1 MKTMLIAAAAAL
13 TACFVAMPAMAG
25 GWGYTPQKSYTSSGL
40 VTVSPTVRTGDIN
53 LLNGTQ
59 VLNASPI
66 LNGNSVLSGNRTSA
80 GNGILGGA
88 LNNLLGGNNRYSLR
102 GRR

>member
-1 MKTMLIAAAAAL
+1 MKTMLIASTAVLAASFA
-13 TACFVAMPAMAG
+13 AMPAVAG
-25 GWGYTPQKSYTSSGL
+25 GWGYTPQNSYYSSGL
-40 VTVSPTVRTGDIN
+40 VNVSPNVRTGDIN

-66 LNGNSVLSGNRTSA
+66 LSGNSVLNGNRTSA
-80 GNGILGGA
+80 GNGILGGT
-88 LNNLLGGNNRYSLR
+88 LNNLLSGNNRYSLR